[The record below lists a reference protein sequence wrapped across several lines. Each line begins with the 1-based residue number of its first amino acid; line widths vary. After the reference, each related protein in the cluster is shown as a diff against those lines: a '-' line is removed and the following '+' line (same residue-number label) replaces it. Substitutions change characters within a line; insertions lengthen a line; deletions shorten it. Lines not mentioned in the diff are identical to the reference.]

1 MAPAALVA
9 FLLQAASAASV
20 PPPPTPPAPARAP
33 APAAV
38 PYGPPLTHEQAERVL
53 SSAVAAA
60 RHAGLNL
67 SVAVVEPTGEPIA
80 FLRMTGAGYGTGD
93 IATAKARTAARF
105 GRETRVLGEAL
116 AGGRLW
122 PLALEGALP
131 VEGGVPIVVD
141 GRTIGAVGVS
151 GASALQDGDIARA
164 AEAAAG

>member
-1 MAPAALVA
+1 MAIAVIALM
-9 FLLQAASAASV
+9 LQAAAAPS
-20 PPPPTPPAPARAP
+20 TPASTPSARAP
-33 APAAV
+33 APAAA

-53 SSAVAAA
+53 SSAVTAA
-60 RHAGLNL
+60 RRAGLNL
-67 SVAVVEPTGEPIA
+67 SIAVVEPTGEPVA
-80 FLRMTGAGYGTGD
+80 FLRMTGAAYGTGD
-93 IATAKARTAARF
+93 VAAAKARTAARF

-122 PLALEGALP
+122 PLALDGALP

-164 AEAAAG
+164 AEAAVG

>member
-1 MAPAALVA
+1 MAAIALIA
-9 FLLQAASAASV
+9 LLLQAAPASSIPPSAPA
-20 PPPPTPPAPARAP
+20 APARAP
-33 APAAV
+33 ASAAA

-53 SSAVAAA
+53 SSAVIAA
-60 RHAGLNL
+60 RRAGLNL
-67 SVAVVEPTGEPIA
+67 SIAVVEPTGEPVA
-80 FLRMTGAGYGTGD
+80 FVRMTGAAYASGD
-93 IATAKARTAARF
+93 VAVAKARTAARS
-105 GRETRVLGEAL
+105 GRESRVLGEAL

-122 PLALEGALP
+122 PLAIDGALP